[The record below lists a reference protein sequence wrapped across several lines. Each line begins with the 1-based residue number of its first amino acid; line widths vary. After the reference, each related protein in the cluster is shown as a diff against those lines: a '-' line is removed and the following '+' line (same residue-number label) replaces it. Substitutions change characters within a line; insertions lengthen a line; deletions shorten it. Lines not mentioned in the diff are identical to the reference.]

1 MSRTLILTLAAAATI
16 TVASLASSASYARGF
31 SGGGGHASFGGHASV
46 GAHVNI
52 GGRAGVGRVGRVG
65 GGRDGGGRLGRNGDH
80 PGHPDRPGRPG
91 RWAYHGHGHWIF
103 RGGRWIVIDPVAG
116 ELPDVA
122 PVSAAAPGPCTC
134 LTKTYTQAGLVVFAD
149 TCTKEAASAVVGG
162 AASDA
167 TSAPP
172 AQSKSNDAAPLAQ
185 AADAT
190 PSARGVDTAPVA
202 PVAEATKAPTT
213 PNYAGLTY
221 QDFLKASG
229 QAAEKN

>member
-1 MSRTLILTLAAAATI
+1 ML
-16 TVASLASSASYARGF
+16 
-31 SGGGGHASFGGHASV
+31 
-46 GAHVNI
+46 
-52 GGRAGVGRVGRVG
+52 
-65 GGRDGGGRLGRNGDH
+65 RD
-80 PGHPDRPGRPG
+80 
-91 RWAYHGHGHWIF
+91 
-103 RGGRWIVIDPVAG
+103 GRWIIGPVAG
-116 ELPDVA
+116 EVSDVA

-167 TSAPP
+167 TSAAP
-172 AQSKSNDAAPLAQ
+172 ADSKSNDAAPLAQ

-202 PVAEATKAPTT
+202 PVAEATQAPTT

>member
-116 ELPDVA
+116 DLPDVA

-149 TCTKEAASAVVGG
+149 MCTKETASAAVGG
-162 AASDA
+162 TSSDA
-167 TSAPP
+167 TPVPP
-172 AQSKSNDAAPLAQ
+172 ADRSSDSAPLAR

-190 PSARGVDTAPVA
+190 PPARGVDTAPVA
-202 PVAEATKAPTT
+202 PTTADATQAPTT

-221 QDFLKASG
+221 QDFLKAT
-229 QAAEKN
+229 AEKN